1 MESLPSRTIAQ
12 SRPGINSNYIRKSAF
27 LNAFYNPDLSCG
39 GLELSLKFE

>member
-39 GLELSLKFE
+39 GIGAFVKV